1 MITYQVEMFKD
12 VEAEMLVLSERH
24 WKEVSPYTEERPL
37 NIDLDFYYKVESEG
51 RLATFTVRNDG
62 KLVGYSYFIFVTLS
76 HYKQITIAVNDT
88 LYFDPDYR
96 KGMVCYKFIKFA
108 ETQLVSLNVQV
119 IMWRTKL
126 GEKNFGTLLERLGYF
141 PEEVSYTKMVNIK
154 E

>member
-1 MITYQVEMFKD
+1 MAFIMVIQILGITRIRQYPMNFD
-12 VEAEMLVLSERH
+12 VYSV
-24 WKEVSPYTEERPL
+24 
-37 NIDLDFYYKVESEG
+37 
-51 RLATFTVRNDG
+51 
-62 KLVGYSYFIFVTLS
+62 LVGYSYFIFVTLS

-88 LYFDPDYR
+88 LYVDPDYR
-96 KGMVCYKFIKFA
+96 KGMVGYKFIKFA
-108 ETQLVSLNVQV
+108 ETQLVSLNVQE